1 MSKFLSL
8 LAINARTNRKYK
20 NFEFNH
26 GWIEKCVHLQG
37 RALHQEISC
46 LLLFSPP
53 REKLIFSR
61 RWKILTEKKEQ
72 ESEAKCFHFRF
83 LRTQPTTMEKLLLLS
98 FRAVFFFF
106 FVSRFFFRFPP
117 AKEIKSMISLSNFFR
132 GTKMRRED
140 SKKWWQTPPT
150 EPRIFLL
157 QF

>member
-46 LLLFSPP
+46 LLLFFPSTG
-53 REKLIFSR
+53 KTYIFSPMKNINR
-61 RWKILTEKKEQ
+61 KK
-72 ESEAKCFHFRF
+72 
-83 LRTQPTTMEKLLLLS
+83 RTGKRSKVFSLS
-98 FRAVFFFF
+98 FPSNATDDDGKIASLILPCSVFFFF
-106 FVSRFFFRFPP
+106 RLPLFFRFPP